1 MVCDGV
7 GEQDDTSA
15 TNGRSSSIWKGLL
28 ENDGNVEAKTDSDP
42 SSKGKCRRLLRY
54 LSSDGAA
61 QLMRPLS
68 KLRLSS
74 PPAGS
79 YPVLPVSM
87 RDGR

>member
-28 ENDGNVEAKTDSDP
+28 ENDGNVEAKADSDP
-42 SSKGKCRRLLRY
+42 SFKCRRLLRY

>member
-15 TNGRSSSIWKGLL
+15 TNGRSSSIWKELL
-28 ENDGNVEAKTDSDP
+28 ENDENVEAKADSDL
-42 SSKGKCRRLLRY
+42 SFKCRRRLRY

-74 PPAGS
+74 PLAGS
-79 YPVLPVSM
+79 YPVWPISM
-87 RDGR
+87 RDDR